1 MPTSANDSETDIV
14 LKGVVRVEALPQPSE
29 HIAML
34 LQRVKPVYLS
44 RTYGIQL
51 PSSKGDA
58 TCVGEVEEFLEKLA
72 RIKGR
77 LLKGGEADIEGVAKV
92 VLNDWVRGKIPY
104 FVPPP
109 DRPKQDSGKSTEKE
123 SKRDEGKEK
132 GLNPIPQKLAGIIQ
146 KNKFEGE
153 DIAAVDGSPGDLEIE
168 SDGYDDSEVDVSEQE
183 SEMELGAE
191 TPTTGEQK
199 DSTDPELGWEEVLGA
214 VISPTGKPRT
224 EETASVAV
232 VQASAVAL
240 KGKRKGARPHLTRI
254 LHTHTLVTARLASV
268 IEVDDSEDINPRK
281 KQVKEKRMTTSKRKA
296 ENFYTGANVKNRTR
310 NTLNVEN
317 GKTRWKK

>member
-29 HIAML
+29 HIAVL

-51 PSSKGDA
+51 PSSKGDVA
-58 TCVGEVEEFLEKLA
+58 CVGEVEEFLEKLA

-109 DRPKQDSGKSTEKE
+109 DRPKQDSGKSVE
-123 SKRDEGKEK
+123 EK
-132 GLNPIPQKLAGIIQ
+132 GLKPVPQKLAGIIQ

-153 DIAAVDGSPGDLEIE
+153 DIGTVDGSPDDLEIE
-168 SDGYDDSEVDVSEQE
+168 SDEYDDSEVDVSEQE
-183 SEMELGAE
+183 SELELSAE
-191 TPTTGEQK
+191 TQATADQK
-199 DSTDPELGWEEVLGA
+199 DSTDPELGWDEVLGT
-214 VISPTGKPRT
+214 VIDPTGKPRT

-232 VQASAVAL
+232 VQASAVTL
-240 KGKRKGARPHLTRI
+240 KGKRKCACPHLTRI
-254 LHTHTLVTARLASV
+254 LYTYPLVTARFSH
-268 IEVDDSEDINPRK
+268 
-281 KQVKEKRMTTSKRKA
+281 
-296 ENFYTGANVKNRTR
+296 
-310 NTLNVEN
+310 
-317 GKTRWKK
+317 

>member
-29 HIAML
+29 HIAVL

-44 RTYGIQL
+44 RTYGIQPL
-51 PSSKGDA
+51 SSKGD
-58 TCVGEVEEFLEKLA
+58 VGEVEEFLEKLA

-109 DRPKQDSGKSTEKE
+109 DRPKQDSGKSAEKE
-123 SKRDEGKEK
+123 SKGDEGKEK
-132 GLNPIPQKLAGIIQ
+132 GLKPIPQKLGGIIQ

-168 SDGYDDSEVDVSEQE
+168 GDEYDDSEVDVSEQE

-191 TPTTGEQK
+191 TPATGEQK
-199 DSTDPELGWEEVLGA
+199 DSTDPELRWEEVLGA
-214 VISPTGKPRT
+214 VIGPTGKPRT
-224 EETASVAV
+224 EETASVSV
-232 VQASAVAL
+232 VHASL
-240 KGKRKGARPHLTRI
+240 RGKRKGVCPHLTRI
-254 LHTHTLVTARLASV
+254 IHTHTRHGSLQSLRWTTPRTSTLGRNKSKK
-268 IEVDDSEDINPRK
+268 SE
-281 KQVKEKRMTTSKRKA
+281 
-296 ENFYTGANVKNRTR
+296 
-310 NTLNVEN
+310 
-317 GKTRWKK
+317 

>member
-1 MPTSANDSETDIV
+1 MPASANDSETDIV

-29 HIAML
+29 HIAVL

-51 PSSKGDA
+51 PSSKGD
-58 TCVGEVEEFLEKLA
+58 VGSVGDVEEFLEKLA

-77 LLKGGEADIEGVAKV
+77 LLKRGEPDIEGVAKV

-109 DRPKQDSGKSTEKE
+109 DRPKQDSGQSVEKE
-123 SKRDEGKEK
+123 SKRDK
-132 GLNPIPQKLAGIIQ
+132 GLKPIPQKLASIIQ

-153 DIAAVDGSPGDLEIE
+153 DIAAVDGSLGDLDLEGDE
-168 SDGYDDSEVDVSEQE
+168 YDDSEVDVSEQE
-183 SEMELGAE
+183 SETELSAD
-191 TPTTGEQK
+191 TPVTGDQK
-199 DSTDPELGWEEVLGA
+199 GNTDPELGWEEVLGA
-214 VISPTGKPRT
+214 VIGPTGKPRT
-224 EETASVAV
+224 EETTSVAV
-232 VQASAVAL
+232 VQASVVTI
-240 KGKRKGARPHLTRI
+240 KGKRKGACPHFDYNASYSLSS
-254 LHTHTLVTARLASV
+254 RLASA

-296 ENFYTGANVKNRTR
+296 GNFYTGANVKNRTR
-310 NTLNVEN
+310 NTPNSEN